1 MQNQIGI
8 SALQLAKS
16 FSATRVYCYQV
27 AFKKQIDSLEV
38 TKAMRQLANKLKWQ
52 NNAQAVTDFAGFK
65 LISLA
70 PLTKLAHP
78 DAQITALEPITLL
91 AQNGNEREA
100 LQRLINQGIY
110 SGAYRYAKTRRLMC
124 KKAATATTQLIEQ
137 TPSNRVALTSNFL
150 EVYKTVTLT
159 PQLLSSGK
167 CLVQFE
173 LKHSLAAKHHVT
185 LQWVITQRNAWLG
198 SLRRVRNRYKSNDD
212 MTMSFDFVA
221 VEPNLNAQSTPDG
234 MAMSLLEYHVSQGNI
249 NKNEL
254 AAAEQSAVVK
264 VRTAKGQ
271 TLLHL
276 AYLLEPVF
284 DFDSL
289 SVLEPALLNRIA
301 KKLKWQ
307 VNERIHEA
315 HVLCNGIEFYE
326 LACGLTKIS
335 EPQLSFDTL
344 VMPWRLRFATGSSI
358 HEKDVTSYKAVKPI
372 TRERIIPVIVGE
384 HNNTP
389 KNRQRMTDSINA
401 ISALC
406 NSSNNKATPFV
417 VINSELELAN
427 RLASKE
433 VSDAIFLIGLCDKA
447 NKAKLRDEAFIK
459 GAATQFMKLDH
470 KPNIYSTS
478 YYRNVAAGLFSK
490 AGGQLVAL
498 ANMPGQADLFIGL
511 DMGGTHLRFPG
522 VSFLFSAT
530 GAQLGWQIADSQ
542 QGEKLKENALTDLL
556 YKCLRN
562 YAQTHN
568 GNKPK
573 HIVLHRDGKFYED
586 LGQIKAFEQAHDL
599 KITVVE
605 VLKSGAPVLFRRGK
619 NQQGQ
624 KVFMNPCV
632 GDYALLEENEAIL
645 ATYSGQ
651 ELGKMGEQVTVRPLR
666 IRKVYGDA
674 ALVDVLEQITALSRV
689 HGASLYRHPRL
700 PVTTHHADR
709 FATLRQ
715 DVCVDALSRMD
726 RLCPVYL

>member
-8 SALQLAKS
+8 SALQLEKS
-16 FSATRVYCYQV
+16 FSEISVYCYTV
-27 AFKKQIDSLEV
+27 AFKKQVDSSEI
-38 TKAMRQLANKLKWQ
+38 TKTMRQLANKVKWQ

-70 PLTKLAHP
+70 PLANLYHP
-78 DAQITALEPITLL
+78 DVEITAANPITLC
-91 AQNGNEREA
+91 AKNEHERDA

-110 SGAYRYAKTRRLMC
+110 SGAYKYAKTRGLMC
-124 KKAATATTQLIEQ
+124 KKAATATTQLLEQ
-137 TPSNRVALTSNFL
+137 TPSNRIALTSNFL

-159 PQLLSSGK
+159 PQLLSSGT

-173 LKHSLAAKHHVT
+173 LKHSLAARDHVT
-185 LQWVITQRNAWLG
+185 LQWVIEQRNTWLG
-198 SLRRVRNRYKSNDD
+198 SLRRVRNRYKSNND
-212 MTMSFDFVA
+212 MTISFDYIA
-221 VEPNLNAQSTPDG
+221 VEPNLTPQSVPDG
-234 MAMSLLEYHVSQGNI
+234 MAVSLLDYHLSQGNI
-249 NKNEL
+249 SKNEL

-276 AYLLEPVF
+276 ACLLEPLF

-315 HVLCNGIEFYE
+315 HTFCKGIEFYE
-326 LACGLTKIS
+326 LACGLTQLS
-335 EPQLSFDTL
+335 EPLLRFNTL
-344 VMPWRLRFATGSSI
+344 AMPWRLEFANGSSI
-358 HEKDVTSYKAVKPI
+358 NEKDVLRFKAVKPI
-372 TRERIIPVIVGE
+372 TRQRIVPVIVGE

-389 KNRQRMTDSINA
+389 QNRQRMTDSINA
-401 ISALC
+401 ISDFC
-406 NSSNNKATPFV
+406 NCSNKKVTPFV
-417 VINSELELAN
+417 VINNELELAS
-427 RLASKE
+427 RLANKD
-433 VSDAIFLIGLCDKA
+433 VSDAIFLIGLSNEA

-459 GAATQFMKLDH
+459 QAATQFMKLDH
-470 KPNIYSTS
+470 KPNIYNVS
-478 YYRNVAAGLFSK
+478 YFRNVAAGLFSK

-498 ANMPGQADLFIGL
+498 TNMPGQADLFIGL

-542 QGEKLKENALTDLL
+542 QGEKLKENGLTELL

-568 GNKPK
+568 GNKPQ

-586 LGQIKAFEQAHDL
+586 LNQIKAFEQAHDL
-599 KITVVE
+599 TITVIE
-605 VLKSGAPVLFRRGK
+605 VLKSGAPVLFRRS
-619 NQQGQ
+619 NSQGQ
-624 KVFMNPCV
+624 KVFMNPSV

-651 ELGKMGEQVTVRPLR
+651 ELGKMGEQVTIRPLR

-674 ALVDVLEQITALSRV
+674 KFIDVLEQITALSRV